1 MKDTLRALNTTFAAT
16 EVPLPLP
23 DELCAAIES
32 FLERYEGIEDPDSQR
47 FHEDLHVL
55 YLRHVAEDPS
65 KHGAFLSAL
74 RLLRPALTGETRLTV
89 WWDLVLMPTIN
100 AIGHKRHAIDDAR
113 EIVQSILVY
122 DTDEDHDGERARLT
136 DIFTH
141 KLLDAYMARTNV
153 PSSDDNA
160 VCPENNALSHE
171 LEQVLVTF
179 GRKMPKVLLSAL
191 DELFVQKDYRLQT
204 LNLLSAFVRLQP
216 PHLHLV
222 LETPLIQHLEKCLL
236 VDTSSTIIELALVV
250 LIMFLPHICGALA
263 SDHSVLAKLF
273 LVYSRILCWDK
284 LDQLENSSLTDE
296 YADDEEYESGEE
308 AEDENSEQSWEQV
321 QHLDGEEHSSPTLMH
336 YFTFLYGLFP
346 LNFMSFI
353 RKPRKFL
360 KSLNFPGARDF
371 DLDQRLIHRRTEPYR
386 RVHLLHPNMFT
397 TTIEDE
403 LSNNRWLKS
412 DPADVVTDCMDLCIA
427 ASATLHD
434 SKPTPTSSLPP
445 MPSLAE
451 VPVDFVLDDGGANRN
466 HAVASVNNEHSTT
479 FAPSADASDLPDT
492 SALSPKAK
500 SITSIKSDSPLL
512 KGHDTI
518 DGPSSPTAEGINK
531 ESNLNPF
538 TPNPD
543 GLTSRS
549 INLDVPIRSMAG
561 SMPSAQVDIQ
571 TQSIASLQREVV
583 LLQNDLN
590 FERYLK
596 LQHLSHIGQLQRK
609 HIKEATAEADTQ
621 NLINTNKTLKAKLVK
636 ANELYA
642 QLKKETLTSRSQSKK
657 WETDLSAKVRSYR
670 ESEKNWFS
678 EEDKLRCELK
688 KTQSDYEHLKS
699 IVEQAEA
706 ERLKAQQR
714 EEALGNE
721 LKDYENVREELAAT
735 QQKIIAYEDRT
746 KDLHALFQER
756 INLRNDLEVANM
768 RLNSREVERE
778 RSVQAYERRIMDL
791 EQRLHVSEKAASAL
805 GQVPPSVQQMFDS
818 ALAASTAKLQSM
830 KKSHH
835 RLVEQHTELQMK
847 YQDLEAEHQ
856 AALGQFQF
864 QRKSLDS
871 EFESPRLSRTLSL
884 QPANSTKSRASHP
897 LSAEVS
903 LSDDRGYFP
912 DYSSSLISSPSSVIP
927 VSIESPPPL
936 RPQRSQPGPSIYPAF
951 GGGLHPDYSAFPS
964 PRPTSSTP
972 APQSSGKSSLSV
984 DTESASSR
992 DKVDPKSDLRIYG
1005 RGK

>member
-1 MKDTLRALNTTFAAT
+1 
-16 EVPLPLP
+16 
-23 DELCAAIES
+23 
-32 FLERYEGIEDPDSQR
+32 
-47 FHEDLHVL
+47 
-55 YLRHVAEDPS
+55 
-65 KHGAFLSAL
+65 
-74 RLLRPALTGETRLTV
+74 
-89 WWDLVLMPTIN
+89 
-100 AIGHKRHAIDDAR
+100 
-113 EIVQSILVY
+113 
-122 DTDEDHDGERARLT
+122 
-136 DIFTH
+136 
-141 KLLDAYMARTNV
+141 
-153 PSSDDNA
+153 
-160 VCPENNALSHE
+160 
-171 LEQVLVTF
+171 
-179 GRKMPKVLLSAL
+179 
-191 DELFVQKDYRLQT
+191 
-204 LNLLSAFVRLQP
+204 
-216 PHLHLV
+216 
-222 LETPLIQHLEKCLL
+222 
-236 VDTSSTIIELALVV
+236 
-250 LIMFLPHICGALA
+250 
-263 SDHSVLAKLF
+263 
-273 LVYSRILCWDK
+273 
-284 LDQLENSSLTDE
+284 
-296 YADDEEYESGEE
+296 
-308 AEDENSEQSWEQV
+308 
-321 QHLDGEEHSSPTLMH
+321 MH

-353 RKPRKFL
+353 QKPRRFL

-434 SKPTPTSSLPP
+434 SRPTPTSSLPP

-451 VPVDFVLDDGGANRN
+451 VPVDFALDDDGATRNRT
-466 HAVASVNNEHSTT
+466 VASVNNEHSTT
-479 FAPSADASDLPDT
+479 FTSSGDASDLTDT

-518 DGPSSPTAEGINK
+518 DGPTSPTAEEVNNQSG
-531 ESNLNPF
+531 LNPSI
-538 TPNPD
+538 PNPD
-543 GLTSRS
+543 GLTSQS
-549 INLDVPIRSMAG
+549 TSLDVPIRSMPG
-561 SMPSAQVDIQ
+561 SMSSAHADMQ
-571 TQSIASLQREVV
+571 TQSIVSLQREVV

-721 LKDYENVREELAAT
+721 LKDYQNVREELAAT

-791 EQRLHVSEKAASAL
+791 EQRLLVSEKAAGAL
-805 GQVPPSVQQMFDS
+805 GQVPPSIQQMFDS
-818 ALAASTAKLQSM
+818 TLAASTAKLQSM

-897 LSAEVS
+897 LSTEVS
-903 LSDDRGYFP
+903 LSEDRGYFP

-964 PRPTSSTP
+964 SRPTSSTP
-972 APQSSGKSSLSV
+972 APQSSGKSSISV
-984 DTESASSR
+984 ETESASSR

-1005 RGK
+1005 RGE

>member
-1 MKDTLRALNTTFAAT
+1 MKETLRALNTTFAAA

-23 DELCAAIES
+23 DELYAAIES
-32 FLERYEGIEDPDSQR
+32 FLERYEDIEDPDSQR
-47 FHEDLHVL
+47 FHEDLHAL

-74 RLLRPALTGETRLTV
+74 RLVRPALTGEARLTV
-89 WWDLVLMPTIN
+89 WWNLVLMPTIN

-136 DIFTH
+136 NIFTH
-141 KLLDAYMARTNV
+141 KLLDAYLARTDV
-153 PSSDDNA
+153 PSSAGN
-160 VCPENNALSHE
+160 VVSPENEALSHE
-171 LEQVLVTF
+171 LEQVLVSF

-191 DELFVQKDYRLQT
+191 DELFVQKDHRLQT

-222 LETPLIQHLEKCLL
+222 LETPLIRHLEKCLL
-236 VDTSSTIIELALVV
+236 VDTSSTVIELALVV

-263 SDHSVLAKLF
+263 SDHSDLAKLF

-284 LDQLENSSLTDE
+284 LDQLENPDSTDE
-296 YADDEEYESGEE
+296 YADEEEDESEEE
-308 AEDENSEQSWEQV
+308 AKDEDSEQSWEQV
-321 QHLDGEEHSSPTLMH
+321 QHLDGDENSSPTLMH

-346 LNFMSFI
+346 VNFMSFI
-353 RKPRKFL
+353 RKPRRYL

-371 DLDQRLIHRRTEPYR
+371 DLDQDLIHRRTEPYR

-403 LSNNRWLKS
+403 LSDNRWLKS
-412 DPADVVTDCMDLCIA
+412 DPADVVTECMDLCVA

-434 SKPTPTSSLPP
+434 SRPTPTSSLPP
-445 MPSLAE
+445 ILSLAE
-451 VPVDFVLDDGGANRN
+451 VPADFVLDDGGATRN
-466 HAVASVNNEHSTT
+466 HSVASWNNVQSTA
-479 FAPSADASDLPDT
+479 FASSGDASDLPEA
-492 SALSPKAK
+492 SALSPKAR

-512 KGHDTI
+512 KGHDAMYRPAS
-518 DGPSSPTAEGINK
+518 PSAGEVDKQSDLDPSLA
-531 ESNLNPF
+531 NP
-538 TPNPD
+538 
-543 GLTSRS
+543 GQLTSHHT
-549 INLDVPIRSMAG
+549 NLDVPIQSVAG
-561 SMPSAQVDIQ
+561 STSSSHVNIQ

-678 EEDKLRCELK
+678 EEAKLRCELK
-688 KTQSDYEHLKS
+688 KTQTDCEHLKS
-699 IVEQAEA
+699 IVERAEA
-706 ERLKAQQR
+706 DRLKAQQR
-714 EEALGNE
+714 EEALGSE
-721 LKDYENVREELAAT
+721 LKDYENVRQELAIT
-735 QQKIIAYEDRT
+735 QQKITAYEDRT

-756 INLRNDLEVANM
+756 ISLRNDLEVANM

-791 EQRLHVSEKAASAL
+791 EQRLHVSEKAAGAL
-805 GQVPPSVQQMFDS
+805 GQIPPSVQQMFDS
-818 ALAASTAKLQSM
+818 AIAASTAKLQSM
-830 KKSHH
+830 KNSHH

-847 YQDLEAEHQ
+847 YHDLEAEHQ
-856 AALGQFQF
+856 AALGQLQF
-864 QRKSLDS
+864 RRKSVDYD
-871 EFESPRLSRTLSL
+871 FEQPRLSRTLSL
-884 QPANSTKSRASHP
+884 QQANSTKSRASHP

-903 LSDDRGYFP
+903 PNDDRGYFP
-912 DYSSSLISSPSSVIP
+912 DYSSSLVSSPSSVIP

-936 RPQRSQPGPSIYPAF
+936 RPQRSRPGPSIYPAF
-951 GGGLHPDYSAFPS
+951 GGGLHPDYSALS
-964 PRPTSSTP
+964 ARPTTS
-972 APQSSGKSSLSV
+972 APQSSGKSSISV
-984 DTESASSR
+984 ETESSGSR
-992 DKVDPKSDLRIYG
+992 DKVDPKSDLRVYG
-1005 RGK
+1005 RGE